1 MSPVEGFG
9 NCDEFRRSVK
19 ISRFLDSKVLM
30 VKFES
35 QVELITCVT
44 MVTPISHCHPCSSF
58 RDLVFPE
65 VATQILSLHCSTA
78 GRENTCIS
86 CIFHFSRSLHIH
98 IRHIT
103 SYYYNDR
110 CICIYICVHL
120 YMYKHIQAHTFPTY
134 AVLHPHISPSSFSS
148 LLRDRLWLIA
158 QILDTYLVQQNNSLS
173 NLGTL
178 ESRQAHHTPWWSKNI
193 AVTEVVPYIWM
204 VMPSI

>member
-1 MSPVEGFG
+1 
-9 NCDEFRRSVK
+9 
-19 ISRFLDSKVLM
+19 M

-35 QVELITCVT
+35 QVELTTCIT

-86 CIFHFSRSLHIH
+86 CISHFLRSLHTHIH
-98 IRHIT
+98 HIT

-110 CICIYICVHL
+110 CMCTYIYICVCV
-120 YMYKHIQAHTFPTY
+120 YICTCINTYKHTFPTY
-134 AVLHPHISPSSFSS
+134 AVLHPHITPSSFSS

-204 VMPSI
+204 VRWSCH

>member
-98 IRHIT
+98 IHHIT

-110 CICIYICVHL
+110 CMYIYICV
-120 YMYKHIQAHTFPTY
+120 YICTCINTYKHTHSQHMLFFIPTS
-134 AVLHPHISPSSFSS
+134 LHPHFLRCFATGYGSLHRSS
-148 LLRDRLWLIA
+148 IP
-158 QILDTYLVQQNNSLS
+158 I
-173 NLGTL
+173 
-178 ESRQAHHTPWWSKNI
+178 
-193 AVTEVVPYIWM
+193 
-204 VMPSI
+204 